1 MSSRFLSHRSLLV
14 LVLMAPGTLV
24 SHARAVEGGWTSHGP
39 PGFVRDV
46 IIDPFDPETLY
57 SAVRANDRVGG
68 FAFKTTD
75 NGESWL
81 NIGEAPPLF
90 VPSALAA
97 DPFRPGTVF
106 AAANSESPQAANL
119 YRTRDGALTWSLV
132 VSFPSSAVVVL
143 LADPN
148 VPDTLYAGG
157 WNSNWNP
164 AALWKSRDGGE
175 TWVKLG
181 SGLAG
186 VVRGLAA
193 DPSGSP
199 LYAGTSDGFFRSED
213 GGETWASLGT
223 GLSCREITSIAIN
236 PSKPNILFASTYAH
250 AYAFFFRC
258 RGVYKSTDRGASWE
272 LTSLQNNVSS
282 FAIDPVRPDTIYTA
296 APSFFFPEPGVSRS
310 TDGGTTWQPFDRGLP
325 AIPVLRLAITPAGT
339 FLHAATA
346 NGVFTH
352 DLATARLPRPPAR
365 SRGRTTRLLPARP

>member
-1 MSSRFLSHRSLLV
+1 MSFRFLSHRALLV
-14 LVLMAPGTLV
+14 LVLMAPGTLA

-39 PGFVRDV
+39 PGSVSDA

-57 SAVRANDRVGG
+57 SLVRANDRVGDS
-68 FAFKTTD
+68 AFKTTD

-81 NIGEAPPLF
+81 NVGEAPPLF

-97 DPFRPGTVF
+97 DPFRPGTIF
-106 AAANSESPQAANL
+106 AAANSESPQTANL
-119 YRTRDGALTWSLV
+119 YRTRDGGLTWSLV
-132 VSFPSSAVVVL
+132 VSFPSSTVVVL

-157 WNSNWNP
+157 WHSNSNP
-164 AALWKSRDGGE
+164 AALWRSRDGGE

-199 LYAGTSDGFFRSED
+199 LYAGTSDGLFRSKD
-213 GGETWASLGT
+213 GGETWASLKT
-223 GLSCREITSIAIN
+223 GSSCREIISIAIN
-236 PSKPNILFASTYAH
+236 PSRPNILFVSTYEH
-250 AYAFFFRC
+250 YYSFFHC
-258 RGVYKSTDRGASWE
+258 RGVFKSTNRGASWE
-272 LTSLQNNVSS
+272 LTSLQNIVSS
-282 FAIDPVRPDTIYTA
+282 FAFDPVRPDTIYA
-296 APSFFFPEPGVSRS
+296 AAASFFFTELGVSRS
-310 TDGGTTWQPFDRGLP
+310 TDGGTTWQPFDPGLP
-325 AIPVLRLAITPAGT
+325 ASVVRLAITPAGT

-352 DLATARLPRPPAR
+352 EFATARLPRAPAR